1 MKEVLKKYKVVWI
14 AIVFSLLVEIF
25 VCNYGFWRSLLGGN
39 RQEDVVYT
47 IEENK
52 VKIENINQRVTSINF
67 CYQKP
72 VSQLVTYK
80 VKVVTEDRVALTEMK
95 TKTILPGNRH
105 YVLLDTHA
113 DCKSM
118 EI

>member
-14 AIVFSLLVEIF
+14 AIVFSLLVEVF

-67 CYQKP
+67 RYPQF
-72 VSQLVTYK
+72 
-80 VKVVTEDRVALTEMK
+80 
-95 TKTILPGNRH
+95 
-105 YVLLDTHA
+105 LLQ
-113 DCKSM
+113 SFL
-118 EI
+118 